1 MPLRLGFQIS
11 YRLAQPTPMVAM
23 LDIHDS
29 HADRVIARLAPR
41 TSPQLPLHRYRD
53 RFGNTCTRLLAPAGL
68 LVLHGEA
75 LVDAAAGHERA
86 RPAPVVRADTPAPAQ
101 ATTPFLQASRYCPL
115 APLLRDAHLRFGDLP
130 SDRLRVQTVCAHVA
144 RILEYAPDHADCSR
158 TALAVLQEGTGA
170 CRDFAHVA
178 IALCRCLGIPARY
191 CSGYPEVVSDA
202 TARAAGFSAW
212 FEAWIDGRWQAFDPR
227 LGGAC
232 PARVPVARGRDAA
245 DTATSCGFGP
255 CEPEQVEVWASAG
268 IRPARVDEGP
278 AHAHPLALAC

>member
-29 HADRVIARLAPR
+29 HAGKVIASHAPR

-75 LVDAAAGHERA
+75 LVDTGAGHA
-86 RPAPVVRADTPAPAQ
+86 RPRPEVLRPDAPALPQ
-101 ATTPFLQASRYCPL
+101 ATAPFLEASRYCPL
-115 APLLRDAHLRFGDLP
+115 RPLLRDAHLRFGDLP
-130 SDRLRVQTVCAHVA
+130 SDRLRVRAVCAHVA
-144 RILEYAPDHADCSR
+144 RVIEYAPEHADCSR
-158 TALAVLQEGTGA
+158 TALSALQEGVGV

-191 CSGYPEVVSDA
+191 CSGYPPA
-202 TARAAGFSAW
+202 TADAHASAPGFSAW
-212 FEAWIDGRWQAFDPR
+212 FEAWIDGRWQAFDPH

-255 CEPEQVEVWASAG
+255 CEPEQVEVWASAAT
-268 IRPARVDEGP
+268 RSARADGLADP
-278 AHAHPLALAC
+278 HPLALAG